1 MPELNWA
8 DYVILGIIVLST
20 FISLIRGFIK
30 EAISLA
36 TWVMAV
42 WVVLK
47 FTPFVSS
54 YLTQLVEVPSLR
66 LGIAALI
73 LFISTLII
81 GALINY
87 IIGQLVEKTGFSGTD
102 RTLGAVF
109 GILRG
114 VLVVGLMVILAG
126 LTPIP
131 QDPWWKQSYFLPL
144 FQEKV
149 DAYKVYLP
157 PQIAEHF
164 DFSRGSETVD
174 ADEEPDADT
183 PDATSQPQSMQKNL
197 IPQALTGSIIAS

>member
-8 DYVILGIIVLST
+8 DYTILGIIVLST

-30 EAISLA
+30 EAISLT

-66 LGIAALI
+66 LGIAALV

-114 VLVVGLMVILAG
+114 VLVVGLIVVLAG

-131 QDPWWKQSYFLPL
+131 QDPWWKQSYLLPL

-164 DFSRGSETVD
+164 DFSRGSESAATSTKTGD
-174 ADEEPDADT
+174 GT
-183 PDATSQPQSMQKNL
+183 PDASNKSKPVEKNL
-197 IPQALTGSIIAS
+197 IPKTLTGSIIR